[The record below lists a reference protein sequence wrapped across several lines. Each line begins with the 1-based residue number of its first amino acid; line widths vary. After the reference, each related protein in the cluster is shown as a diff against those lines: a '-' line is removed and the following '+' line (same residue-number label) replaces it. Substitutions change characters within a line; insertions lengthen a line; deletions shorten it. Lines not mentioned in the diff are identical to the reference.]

1 MTRITVIKPFDWT
14 NAMDERGV
22 VHRVVSAVGTM
33 HLCAA
38 RCGLIGKW
46 DHEED
51 EEDEWRMATLAW
63 TREPTSCMTCIV
75 REARLAAA

>member
-22 VHRVVSAVGTM
+22 VHRVVSAAGTM

-51 EEDEWRMATLAW
+51 ERRMATLAW
-63 TREPTSCMTCIV
+63 TRKLPSCMTCIV
-75 REARLAAA
+75 REARCNGVKLV